1 MPRSAAAVKET
12 PSIAVVRALDILDMV
27 GQRSAGVSNSEIATR
42 IKIPKS
48 SASYILRALESAGY
62 VRRDRE
68 SGKYHLGLAVVGLG
82 HRALAG
88 LDIRE
93 IAQPVLRQLVEKSGF
108 SAHLAILDR
117 GRAMYIEKTDSTGF
131 VKMNTWVGRR
141 MDLHSTA
148 VGKALSAY
156 LPAEMVENI
165 FKGKELTRCTP
176 QTITTLA
183 RLTRE
188 LEKIREQG
196 YAIDDEE
203 NSHGVRCIAAPIFN
217 NDGAIEASI
226 GVTSVVTELE
236 KASVPRVAEQVKG
249 AARKISQQLGFH
261 GAGHKA

>member
-1 MPRSAAAVKET
+1 MWVTVFIGMPTGLEVCWISASTSVC
-12 PSIAVVRALDILDMV
+12 ILFLA
-27 GQRSAGVSNSEIATR
+27 SR

-68 SGKYHLGLAVVGLG
+68 NGKYHLGLAVVGLG

-131 VKMNTWVGRR
+131 VKMNTWIGRR

-156 LPAEMVENI
+156 LP
-165 FKGKELTRCTP
+165 P
-176 QTITTLA
+176 
-183 RLTRE
+183 
-188 LEKIREQG
+188 
-196 YAIDDEE
+196 
-203 NSHGVRCIAAPIFN
+203 
-217 NDGAIEASI
+217 
-226 GVTSVVTELE
+226 
-236 KASVPRVAEQVKG
+236 
-249 AARKISQQLGFH
+249 
-261 GAGHKA
+261 

>member
-1 MPRSAAAVKET
+1 MSRSAAAVKET
-12 PSIAVVRALDILDMV
+12 PSIAVVRALGILDLV
-27 GQRSAGVSNSEIATR
+27 AARANGLSNSEIATR

-48 SASYILRALESAGY
+48 SASYILRALEGAGY

-68 SGKYHLGLAVVGLG
+68 NGKYHLGLAVVGLG

-131 VKMNTWVGRR
+131 VKMNTWIGRR

-156 LPAEMVENI
+156 LPPETVENI

-261 GAGHKA
+261 GVTHKI